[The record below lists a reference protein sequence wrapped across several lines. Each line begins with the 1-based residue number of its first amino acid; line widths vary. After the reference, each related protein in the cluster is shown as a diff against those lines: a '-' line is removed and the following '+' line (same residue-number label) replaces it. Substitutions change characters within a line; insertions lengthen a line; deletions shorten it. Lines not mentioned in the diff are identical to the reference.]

1 MGPFSIF
8 ITVSAI
14 ILGIVSKKSR
24 LVTYLLLS
32 LLFILITFEYTQ
44 LGDGDYYQYE
54 NIYEGIC
61 EGSEWAWISYEP
73 LFVFLLFCCGKLGL
87 SLIGVKCVVAIVSI
101 SLLYS
106 SIKRYTSYCALPL
119 ALFFIYPVFFDAEL
133 LRWLLAESFIIYG
146 FRFLI
151 NADSKKDYLLY
162 GLFVFIAA
170 LFHVGSLLFSVFYLV
185 SIKNKRLLAVLIV
198 SITLIMVVVRNTTP
212 LYSLLSSLPF
222 GDNLQE
228 KYQTGFVGTNK
239 MLFAS
244 VLRYTQ
250 VVLIAFVARYFIKGK
265 INNGANVAL
274 SNISLSLCSKVM
286 AINIITLFFIAL
298 GLFTPQAQRMYHAI
312 LVINYIYLAVR
323 AEQHKYSFIGVLA
336 ATAVS
341 LSCLFA
347 GAYLTSEGA
356 LLVFKSHFTVGYLI
370 RMSQMLFGG

>member
-1 MGPFSIF
+1 MGSFSII
-8 ITVSAI
+8 ITISAI
-14 ILGIVSKKSR
+14 ILGLVSKNSR
-24 LVTYLLLS
+24 PVTYLLLF
-32 LLFILITFEYTQ
+32 LLFILFTFEYTL

-61 EGSEWAWISYEP
+61 DGNEWALISYEP
-73 LFVFLLFCCGKLGL
+73 LFVFLLFCCGKLGF
-87 SLIGVKCVVAIVSI
+87 SLIGVKCVIAIISL
-101 SLLYS
+101 SLLYT

-119 ALFFIYPVFFDAEL
+119 ALFFIYPAFFDAEL

-146 FRFLI
+146 FKYII
-151 NADSKKDYLLY
+151 NAKSKKDYLFY
-162 GLFVFIAA
+162 GLFVFIAT
-170 LFHVGSLLFSVFYLV
+170 LFHVGSLIFSVFFLV
-185 SIKNKRLLAVLIV
+185 NIKNKRLLAILVV
-198 SITLIMVVVRNTTP
+198 SITLMMVVVRNTTP

-250 VVLIAFVARYFIKGK
+250 VFLIAFVARYFINGR
-265 INNGANVAL
+265 INNGAKVAF
-274 SNISLSLCSKVM
+274 SDISLCLCSKAM

-298 GLFTPQAQRMYHAI
+298 ALFTPQAQRMYHVI

-323 AEQHKYSFIGVLA
+323 AEQHRYSFIGVLG

-356 LLVFKSHFTVGYLI
+356 LLAFKSHFTVGYLV
-370 RMSQMLFGG
+370 RMFQMLFGG